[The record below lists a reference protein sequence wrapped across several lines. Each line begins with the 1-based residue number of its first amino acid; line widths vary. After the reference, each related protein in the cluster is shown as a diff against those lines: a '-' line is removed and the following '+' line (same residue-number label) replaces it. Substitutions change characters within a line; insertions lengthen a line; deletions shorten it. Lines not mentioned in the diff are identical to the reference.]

1 MKKTLLL
8 KTLLLLCA
16 FIVGSSSVKAQDYTK
31 VMECDLTGMTYG
43 TSNYNASTAYGDWT
57 IVNGANNNKKWAY
70 FKMGGKNTTLA
81 DNNPCY
87 IYSTK
92 ATTDRVDKITVH
104 LPEGSLSSNK
114 MSVNSWGV
122 YVYSDEEME
131 TQIDYVAGGTITNS
145 EGSFDF
151 TPSTGKTWA
160 SGYYYKVSW
169 DLANT
174 STSNGIICVDKITL
188 YKESGPAKT
197 ATTTTI
203 DDTDLTN
210 TDVYVGT
217 AAGALSAAV
226 TVKEGGA
233 AVAGA
238 TVSWDSS
245 DKNVATIDENGAVT
259 LVAVGTTTITATYN
273 GNDTYGSSKDT
284 YELTVTSSQPKQP
297 YYLVTDASQLAD
309 GDKIIIVSGTKA
321 LSTTQNSGN
330 RSATDVTKE
339 ADGSFLLDVDAEVQV
354 LTLEKTTITIENVT
368 TDVWYLQT
376 TGDNYLY
383 ASSNSSNQ
391 LKTAKKKTAGDNGKA
406 AITFSNEDASIIFQG
421 DNGRNDIRYNPNNGN
436 PIFSCYATSSTMDAV
451 QIYKATATIT
461 IDPACKEGEKYYAT
475 YSSAKPFVVPNDI
488 TVSSVAVDGEGNLV
502 ITDYTQGETVPANY
516 GVLVSAATAGEK
528 KVYYSNDAGT
538 GHADQMLYASSEGLT
553 AAQMATAAP
562 NCEYYRLTMHN
573 GTIIG
578 FWWGAEDG
586 ASFAIAANKAY
597 LAVPKGTSAKA
608 GFAFNENVANGI
620 NALDTQ
626 HPTPNTQHPIYNL
639 AGQRVNKSYKGVV
652 IVNGKKMLNK

>member
-16 FIVGSSSVKAQDYTK
+16 IIVGSTSAKADDFEEVYTFSIIKPSSGAVSDYTK
-31 VMECDLTGMTYG
+31 TGDMTIDG
-43 TSNYNASTAYGDWT
+43 ITWT
-57 IVNGANNNKKWAY
+57 VPGNWYANGALRL
-70 FKMGGKNTTLA
+70 GGKSLDKVNRTITGKGA
-81 DNNPCY
+81 
-87 IYSTK
+87 ITK
-92 ATTDRVDKITVH
+92 AVSKLTFNHTGNTSDNLVLNSVKVTVASDASFNNVIETKTVT
-104 LPEGSLSSNK
+104 PT
-114 MSVNSWGV
+114 
-122 YVYSDEEME
+122 YSKN
-131 TQIDYVAGGTITNS
+131 TA
-145 EGSFDF
+145 GSFDI
-151 TPSTGKTWA
+151 TPTA
-160 SGYYYKVSW
+160 SVWPANSYYKFDFNMSNSNNSNYAFVLNSIVFYENN
-169 DLANT
+169 ANK
-174 STSNGIICVDKITL
+174 V
-188 YKESGPAKT
+188 

-203 DDTDLTN
+203 DDSDLTN

-226 TVKEGGA
+226 TVTEGGA

-238 TVSWDSS
+238 TVSWESS
-245 DKNVATIDENGAVT
+245 DENVATIDENGAVT

-273 GNDTYGSSKDT
+273 GDATHISSTDT

-309 GDKIIIVSGTKA
+309 GDKIIIVYDDEA
-321 LSTTQNSGN
+321 LSTEQKTSN
-330 RSATDVTKE
+330 RSATGFTKE
-339 ADGSFLLDVDAEVQV
+339 ADGSILLVIDTDVQV
-354 LTLEKTTITIENVT
+354 LTLEKTTVTKENVT
-368 TDVWYLQT
+368 SDAWYLQT

-391 LKTAKKKTAGDNGKA
+391 LKTAKKSTVGDNGKA
-406 AITFSNEDASIIFQG
+406 AFSFSGDNALIAFQG
-421 DNGRNDIRYNPNNGN
+421 SNGRNELRYNYNNGT
-436 PIFSCYATSSTMDAV
+436 PIFNCYASSSTTGDAV
-451 QIYKATATIT
+451 QIYKATATIA
-461 IDPACKEGEKYYAT
+461 INEACKEGEKYYAT
-475 YSSAKPFVVPNDI
+475 YSSTKPFVVPNDI

-502 ITDYTQGETVPANY
+502 ITDFTQGETVPANY

-538 GHADQMLYASSEGLT
+538 SHADQMLYASSEGLT
-553 AAQMATAAP
+553 AAEMATAAP

-578 FWWGAEDG
+578 FWWGAENGD
-586 ASFAIAANKAY
+586 SFAIAANKAY
-597 LAVPKGTSAKA
+597 LAVPKGATAKA

-639 AGQRVNKSYKGVV
+639 AGQHVNKSYKGVV

>member
-16 FIVGSSSVKAQDYTK
+16 IIVGSNSVKAQDKT
-31 VMECDLTGMTYG
+31 LTETFEKKTAAQAYQGTVEISSDESSCGLTWEIYYG
-43 TSNYNASTAYGDWT
+43 CVSEN
-57 IVNGANNNKKWAY
+57 
-70 FKMGGKNTTLA
+70 
-81 DNNPCY
+81 
-87 IYSTK
+87 
-92 ATTDRVDKITVH
+92 DKITGDNSAQMRYYT
-104 LPEGSLSSNK
+104 GSSSNLGYICNTTAIDNLKKVEFKARVSDTNMK
-114 MSVNSWGV
+114 MD
-122 YVYSDEEME
+122 VYSSSDGDNWEEVE
-131 TQIDYVAGGTITNS
+131 TACTFEAKNTAYDFEFDIPANHKYVLISINNSSSPANKSKLIVDDIT
-145 EGSFDF
+145 F
-151 TPSTGKTWA
+151 T
-160 SGYYYKVSW
+160 YEE
-169 DLANT
+169 AN
-174 STSNGIICVDKITL
+174 
-188 YKESGPAKT
+188 KT

-203 DDTDLTN
+203 DDADLTN

-226 TVKEGGA
+226 TVTEGGA

-259 LVAVGTTTITATYN
+259 LIAVGTTTITATYN

-309 GDKIIIVSGTKA
+309 GDKIIIVSDDEA
-321 LSTTQNSGN
+321 LSTEQKTSN
-330 RSATDVTKE
+330 RSATGITKE
-339 ADGSFLLDVDAEVQV
+339 ADGSILLDIDTDVQV
-354 LTLEKTTITIENVT
+354 LTLEKTTVTKENVT
-368 TDVWYLQT
+368 SDAWYLQT

-391 LKTAKKKTAGDNGKA
+391 LKTAKKSTVGDNGKA
-406 AITFSNEDASIIFQG
+406 AFSFSGDNALIAFQG
-421 DNGRNDIRYNPNNGN
+421 SNGRNELRYNYNNGT
-436 PIFSCYATSSTMDAV
+436 PIFNCYASSSTTGDAV
-451 QIYKATATIT
+451 QIYKATATIA
-461 IDPACKEGEKYYAT
+461 INEACKEGEKYYAT
-475 YSSAKPFVVPNDI
+475 YSSTKPFVVPNDI

-502 ITDYTQGETVPANY
+502 ITDFTQGETVPANY

-538 GHADQMLYASSEGLT
+538 SHADQMLYASSEGLT
-553 AAQMATAAP
+553 AAEMATAAP

-573 GTIIG
+573 ETIIG
-578 FWWGAEDG
+578 FWWGAENG

-597 LAVPKGTSAKA
+597 LAVPKGATAKA

-620 NALDTQ
+620 NTLDNLTNSQ
-626 HPTPNTQHPIYNL
+626 LDNNAPMYNL